1 MKKVTE
7 RDSFE
12 DTTRRLEEKK
22 DKPPSP
28 RQIRKLLHSGRLT
41 KPQAIELLQKYMDSL
56 NYE

>member
-1 MKKVTE
+1 MEKWE
-7 RDSFE
+7 SFE
-12 DTTRRLEEKK
+12 DAKRRLEEKK

-28 RQIRKLLHSGRLT
+28 RQIRKLLKSGKLT

>member
-7 RDSFE
+7 WESFE
-12 DTTRRLEEKK
+12 EAKRHLEEKK
-22 DKPPSP
+22 DKPPCP

-41 KPQAIELLQKYMDSL
+41 KSQAIELLQKYMDSL

>member
-7 RDSFE
+7 WESFE
-12 DTTRRLEEKK
+12 DAKRRLEEKK

-28 RQIRKLLHSGRLT
+28 RQIRKLLHSGKLT

>member
-7 RDSFE
+7 GEFFE
-12 DTTRRLEEKK
+12 EAKRRLEEKK

-28 RQIRKLLHSGRLT
+28 RQIRKLLKSGRLT

>member
-1 MKKVTE
+1 MKKFTQWE
-7 RDSFE
+7 SFE
-12 DTTRRLEEKK
+12 DAKRHPEEKK

-28 RQIRKLLHSGRLT
+28 RQIRKLLKSGRLT